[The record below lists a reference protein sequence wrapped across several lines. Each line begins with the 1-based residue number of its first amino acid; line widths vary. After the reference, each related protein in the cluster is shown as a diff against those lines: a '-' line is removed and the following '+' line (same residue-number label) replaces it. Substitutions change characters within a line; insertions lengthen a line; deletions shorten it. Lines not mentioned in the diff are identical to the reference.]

1 MSVVC
6 AAMRALSVATGLQGD
21 QRCRRLGAKPD
32 YLVSR
37 CENIHDVVAQG
48 VMVSAAEDLE
58 RPEHNPRRGKARLR
72 TGVPAVLTTV
82 NGRQVVSLV
91 DLSESGAGLVVK
103 DGWRL
108 NGGVLKWMDYEVY
121 GKVVRRSGDNIG
133 LLFEEPINAAWV
145 LETRAWLPKLR
156 RAADP
161 FRGSVTTAELIG
173 DSLPGRTRVPGLSG
187 SKYGVTAGQ
196 ATALSVRAGAPLL
209 VGALLV
215 GALLVGIAV
224 GYASSLL

>member
-1 MSVVC
+1 M
-6 AAMRALSVATGLQGD
+6 A
-21 QRCRRLGAKPD
+21 
-32 YLVSR
+32 
-37 CENIHDVVAQG
+37 
-48 VMVSAAEDLE
+48 SAANLE
-58 RPEHNPRRGKARLR
+58 HKPRRGKARLR
-72 TGVPAVLTTV
+72 AGVPAVLTTM

-121 GKVVRRSGDNIG
+121 GKVVRRSADHIG
-133 LLFEEPINAAWV
+133 LLFDEPIDAAWV

-161 FRGSVTTAELIG
+161 FRGSAKTAELG
-173 DSLPGRTRVPGLSG
+173 GENMSGRARVPGVSG
-187 SKYGVTAGQ
+187 SKYGVIAGPSP
-196 ATALSVRAGAPLL
+196 AHSARAVTPLL
-209 VGALLV
+209 VGALI
-215 GALLVGIAV
+215 VGIAV